1 MEKTFIFAG
10 FGGQGMLLIGKFMAM
25 ACMLD
30 GKHVSWLPSYG
41 PEMRGGT
48 ANCSVIVSD
57 EPVASPLVDKADVIV
72 AMNRPSLDKFEDHV
86 KPGGVLVINSSIIDR
101 KAVRDDIQVVYCD
114 ANAIAE
120 SIGNPK
126 GANVA
131 ILGAVL
137 EKVPVTTVEQM
148 TEAIRIAGNVN
159 GKTIRQLPVVTEVA
173 ALYRRKL
180 FLGTEDGQV
189 LDAKS
194 WLRVE
199 WNRSGLPLNRSNEA
213 CGVKNAATRK
223 YLTADW
229 LWYWPPGEAVEKMA
243 AYCTQHGKPTNRP
256 YFSLDGKSPIT
267 AKDWDDLRAVWHHKN
282 GITNVWSR
290 PPLAD
295 AERLKGTMER
305 SAPRTYKPTQQSAAH
320 LNQKPLDL
328 MLMQVEATTN
338 EGDVVWE
345 PFGGLASA
353 SVASALLGRNAYVAE
368 VDPTFVELASTRLS
382 EADAHFREYGVYRK
396 E

>member
-57 EPVASPLVDKADVIV
+57 EPVASPLVD
-72 AMNRPSLDKFEDHV
+72 MNRPSLDKFEDHV

-148 TEAIRIAGNVN
+148 TEAIRIELGERKARFLEGNKKALIAGM
-159 GKTIRQLPVVTEVA
+159 EA
-173 ALYRRKL
+173 AR
-180 FLGTEDGQV
+180 
-189 LDAKS
+189 
-194 WLRVE
+194 
-199 WNRSGLPLNRSNEA
+199 
-213 CGVKNAATRK
+213 
-223 YLTADW
+223 
-229 LWYWPPGEAVEKMA
+229 
-243 AYCTQHGKPTNRP
+243 
-256 YFSLDGKSPIT
+256 
-267 AKDWDDLRAVWHHKN
+267 
-282 GITNVWSR
+282 
-290 PPLAD
+290 
-295 AERLKGTMER
+295 
-305 SAPRTYKPTQQSAAH
+305 
-320 LNQKPLDL
+320 
-328 MLMQVEATTN
+328 
-338 EGDVVWE
+338 
-345 PFGGLASA
+345 
-353 SVASALLGRNAYVAE
+353 
-368 VDPTFVELASTRLS
+368 
-382 EADAHFREYGVYRK
+382 
-396 E
+396 